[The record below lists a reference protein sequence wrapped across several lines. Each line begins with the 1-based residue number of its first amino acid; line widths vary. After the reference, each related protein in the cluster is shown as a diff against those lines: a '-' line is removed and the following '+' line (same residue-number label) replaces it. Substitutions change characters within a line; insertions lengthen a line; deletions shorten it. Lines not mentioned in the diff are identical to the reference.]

1 MNDVVL
7 KTNRLSRRF
16 GKTLAVDNLDL
27 EIVRGEIFGLVGPNG
42 AGKTTTINMILGL
55 LRPTSGEI
63 ALLGKKGRDLPAAR
77 LRVGAVVDNG
87 GFLPYLTGRE
97 NLDIFA
103 RTFGSYDRRRVDELL
118 AEAGLADKADVKY
131 KAYSTG
137 MRRRLALAACL
148 LRDPELLLLDEPFN
162 GLDPQGMHW
171 MRELLRDLATK
182 GKAVFFSSHWLSD
195 VEDLCRRVLILDHG
209 RALKQGVLTELL
221 QGGQYIRARVVD
233 PERCLALLDGQ
244 PWIEQIE
251 REGDW
256 LTIKAP
262 TERSLDISRVLAQ
275 GDQYLHE
282 LLIANISLEKYLVSI
297 TQESRDAGVV
307 EN

>member
-1 MNDVVL
+1 VDDVVL
-7 KTNRLSRRF
+7 RTSGLTRRF
-16 GKTLAVDNLDL
+16 GKTLAVDGLDL

-42 AGKTTTINMILGL
+42 AGKTTAINMILGL

-63 ALLGKKGRDLPAAR
+63 ALLGRTGRHLPAAR
-77 LRVGAVVDNG
+77 LRVGAVVDNS

-97 NLDIFA
+97 NLDVFA
-103 RTFGSYDRRRVDELL
+103 RTFGACDRRRVDELL
-118 AEAGLADKADVKY
+118 AEAGLADKANVKY

-171 MRELLRDLATK
+171 MRELLRRLAAA
-182 GKAVFFSSHWLSD
+182 GKAIFFSSHWLSD

-209 RALKQGVLTELL
+209 RALKQGVLSELL
-221 QGGQYIRARVVD
+221 QDGQYIRARVVE
-233 PERCLALLDGQ
+233 PERCLTLLDGQ

-251 REGDW
+251 REDDW

-262 TERSLDISRVLAQ
+262 TERSLDVSRVLAQ
-275 GDQYLHE
+275 GDQYLRE